1 MDTLPF
7 ILIASFF
14 TILLLLTHYP
24 ITGKNWEKSDMATS
38 TTTSLLQ
45 FALFTPLIL
54 TTLALVI
61 NEEEMTLAQPKFCRK
76 YQVQERLP
84 SSTNNN

>member
-1 MDTLPF
+1 M
-7 ILIASFF
+7 
-14 TILLLLTHYP
+14 
-24 ITGKNWEKSDMATS
+24 GKKSDMATS

-61 NEEEMTLAQPKFCRK
+61 NEEGMTLAQPKFRRK
-76 YQVQERLP
+76 YQVQEGLS
-84 SSTNNN
+84 SSTKNN